1 MEAAYLATR
10 HDPLVV
16 ALACALAVF
25 ASYVTLEL
33 ARRVHVSEGVLRIGW
48 WAGGALTMG
57 TGVWAMHFV
66 AMLGYDAG
74 QWLGFEPTLTALSWL
89 AAVAAGGVALAAAA
103 RPHIGTWQVLGGA
116 SAMAAAICGMHYV
129 GMAALEMLPGIE
141 WDRRYVLLSVVVAWG
156 ASAAALWIFG
166 RLRPLRG
173 AHRIRMQGA
182 AALAM
187 GIAIAGMHFVGMAA
201 ARIPSGSVCTSV
213 DGLGGRGMLLLVST
227 AAFLVL
233 TVALLLSLADAQR
246 QRGERQMRRTL
257 QATNAELLQV
267 NAELQ
272 RLAFRDPLTGVSN
285 RAHLLD
291 RLQHACELLARDATD
306 AAAAKLALLYIDL
319 DGFKPVNDTFGHE
332 AGDRLLV
339 EIAQRLQGL
348 VRDSDTVARI
358 GGDEFVLLL
367 ESDDALASGVACAE
381 RVLRALHRPF
391 EIGIGQPVQLSA
403 SVGIAV
409 HPDHGADGHLL
420 ARADMAMYAAKQR
433 GGGAWAV
440 YDSQMSDG
448 ASQQVMLQQALR
460 GAIERGE
467 LQLHYQPKIAAGD
480 GGVHGAEALLRWC
493 HPQRGW
499 ISPAVFVPVAERF
512 GLIGAIG
519 RWVLDEACAQ
529 LARWREQGVH
539 CRVAVNLSAVQLRQ
553 PDLVEQVAQALERHG
568 IEPASLVLEIT
579 ETAVMDDL
587 QQQAQHLQRLAA
599 LGVRLSIDDF
609 GTGYSSLA
617 YLRRLPVRQLKL
629 DRSLLADIE
638 TAPASRAIVDAVVR
652 LAHALALEVV
662 AEGVET
668 EAQARLLRELGC
680 DVLQGWHYARPMPAE
695 RLAAWLDARRRAPA
709 EPAVQA
715 VAELTV

>member
-1 MEAAYLATR
+1 
-10 HDPLVV
+10 
-16 ALACALAVF
+16 
-25 ASYVTLEL
+25 
-33 ARRVHVSEGVLRIGW
+33 
-48 WAGGALTMG
+48 
-57 TGVWAMHFV
+57 
-66 AMLGYDAG
+66 
-74 QWLGFEPTLTALSWL
+74 
-89 AAVAAGGVALAAAA
+89 
-103 RPHIGTWQVLGGA
+103 
-116 SAMAAAICGMHYV
+116 
-129 GMAALEMLPGIE
+129 
-141 WDRRYVLLSVVVAWG
+141 
-156 ASAAALWIFG
+156 
-166 RLRPLRG
+166 
-173 AHRIRMQGA
+173 
-182 AALAM
+182 
-187 GIAIAGMHFVGMAA
+187 
-201 ARIPSGSVCTSV
+201 
-213 DGLGGRGMLLLVST
+213 
-227 AAFLVL
+227 
-233 TVALLLSLADAQR
+233 
-246 QRGERQMRRTL
+246 
-257 QATNAELLQV
+257 
-267 NAELQ
+267 
-272 RLAFRDPLTGVSN
+272 
-285 RAHLLD
+285 
-291 RLQHACELLARDATD
+291 
-306 AAAAKLALLYIDL
+306 
-319 DGFKPVNDTFGHE
+319 
-332 AGDRLLV
+332 
-339 EIAQRLQGL
+339 
-348 VRDSDTVARI
+348 
-358 GGDEFVLLL
+358 
-367 ESDDALASGVACAE
+367 
-381 RVLRALHRPF
+381 
-391 EIGIGQPVQLSA
+391 
-403 SVGIAV
+403 
-409 HPDHGADGHLL
+409 
-420 ARADMAMYAAKQR
+420 
-433 GGGAWAV
+433 
-440 YDSQMSDG
+440 
-448 ASQQVMLQQALR
+448 MLQQALR